1 MCDASNVM
9 LSYDEQRQQFS
20 SWHFKFLHLYD
31 VCEYAR
37 SKENRTRGIVNTEEE
52 NMSNIMQHKF
62 AKIWSLNAIG
72 GTI

>member
-20 SWHFKFLHLYD
+20 SWHLKFLHLYD
-31 VCEYAR
+31 VCEYVR
-37 SKENRTRGIVNTEEE
+37 SEENKTRGIADAQEE
-52 NMSNIMQHKF
+52 NTSDIMQHKF

>member
-20 SWHFKFLHLYD
+20 SWHLTFLHLYD

-37 SKENRTRGIVNTEEE
+37 SEE
-52 NMSNIMQHKF
+52 NEQY
-62 AKIWSLNAIG
+62 NA
-72 GTI
+72 T